1 MPDVI
6 PLPDAT
12 QFLENRTFDEM
23 IIGESASLSHTV
35 AQRDIDL
42 FATVTG
48 DVNPAH
54 VDPAYAATDMFHHI
68 IIQGMWGAGL
78 ISATLGTRLPGP
90 GTIYLGQEMRF
101 RAPVSIGDTITATV
115 TVREKKAP
123 KGDVTLETVC
133 TNQNGVA
140 VITGTAFL
148 RAPTEKIRLPRV
160 VLPEVRVARHDAT
173 HALVA
178 RAQTGAA
185 ISTAVVFPVDAA
197 SLLAA
202 LDAASA
208 GLIVPI
214 LIGPAL
220 RIRDVAATSGADI
233 AAFRIIDVAMP
244 REAAARAVALVRGGE
259 APLLMKGDLHTE
271 DFLAAVV
278 ATGTGLRTQR
288 RMSHVYVMDVP
299 GYPRPLLLTDVA
311 INVSPTLAD
320 KKDIVQNA
328 IDLAHIIGIAY
339 PKIAILS
346 AVEEVS
352 VRLPSTL
359 DAAALCKMA
368 DRGQITGGLLDGP
381 LAFDNA
387 VSVAAAAQKGIISP
401 VAGLADVLVVPD
413 LEAGNMLAKQ
423 LTFLS
428 GAEAAGVV
436 LGASVPIILDS
447 RADSAGTRLASC
459 ALAVLVARGGA

>member
-35 AQRDIDL
+35 SQRDIDL

-123 KGDVTLETVC
+123 KGDVTLDTVC

-148 RAPTEKIRLPRV
+148 RAPSEKIRLPRV
-160 VLPEVRVARHDAT
+160 VLPDVRVARHDAT

-185 ISTAVVFPVDAA
+185 ISTAVVYPIDTA
-197 SLLAA
+197 SLVAA
-202 LDAASA
+202 LDAAEA

-214 LIGPAL
+214 LLGPASHM
-220 RIRDVAATSGADI
+220 RDVAAKARVDI
-233 AAFRIIDVAMP
+233 AAFRLIDVAGP
-244 REAAARAVALVRGGE
+244 REAAARAVALVRDGE
-259 APLLMKGDLHTE
+259 AALLMKGDLHTE
-271 DFLAAVV
+271 DFLGAVV
-278 ATGTGLRTQR
+278 ATGTGLRTKR
-288 RMSHVYVMDVP
+288 RMSHVYFMDVP

-311 INVSPTLAD
+311 INVTPNLAD

-328 IDLAHIIGIAY
+328 IDIAHILGIAL
-339 PKIAILS
+339 PKVAILS

-352 VRLPSTL
+352 SRLPSTL

-387 VSVAAAAQKGIISP
+387 VSVAAAAEKGIVSP
-401 VAGLADVLVVPD
+401 VAGLSDILVVPD

-436 LGASVPIILDS
+436 LGARVPIILGS

-459 ALAVLVARGGA
+459 ALAVLVARGAA